1 MSLKNKTP
9 YLLIMLAIIAV
20 DQATKQLV
28 TKSLSLENTR
38 DIIKG
43 FLRLWH
49 VRNSG
54 AIWGFFSGHDG
65 GIIPRVIT
73 VLAVAALLIVAW
85 FFLRADAGRGAR
97 LELFSYAFILGGA
110 LGNIIDRLRLGYV
123 VDFLDVYVKSWH
135 WPTFNAA
142 DSCITIGVLLLA
154 FSLLRGERRNPCT
167 PS

>member
-1 MSLKNKTP
+1 LSLKNKKP
-9 YLLIMLAIIAV
+9 YLLIMLAIIAA

-28 TKSLSLENTR
+28 TASLPLEHTR
-38 DIIKG
+38 DIIRD

-54 AIWGFFSGHDG
+54 AVWGFFSGHDG
-65 GIIPRVIT
+65 GIIPKVIT
-73 VLAVAALLIVAW
+73 VLAIAALLIVAW
-85 FFLRADAGRGAR
+85 FFLRAKKGAR

-110 LGNIIDRLRLGYV
+110 LGNLVDRLRLGYV

-135 WPTFNAA
+135 WPTFNVA

-154 FSLLRGERRNPCT
+154 LSLLRGEPCT